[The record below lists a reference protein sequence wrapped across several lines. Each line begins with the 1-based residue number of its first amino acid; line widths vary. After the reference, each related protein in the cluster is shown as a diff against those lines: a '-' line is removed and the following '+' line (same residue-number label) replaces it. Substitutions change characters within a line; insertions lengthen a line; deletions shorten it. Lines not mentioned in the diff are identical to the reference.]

1 MKAQCL
7 LPSGVTNVGETQTIV
22 VRNCD
27 ANKCFKE
34 DILYEASMPQIIALM
49 ESSGSCSQ
57 TIDFQCYS
65 APLQVMIKI
74 KSGLEFF
81 TPGSRPASSRIQRL
95 STVFL

>member
-7 LPSGVTNVGETQTIV
+7 LPSGVTKVGETQTIV

-34 DILYEASMPQIIALM
+34 DIEYEASIPQIIAVM

-57 TIDFQCYS
+57 TIDFQCFS
-65 APLQVMIKI
+65 APFQVI
-74 KSGLEFF
+74 
-81 TPGSRPASSRIQRL
+81 IQK
-95 STVFL
+95 F